1 MGNPSAGVKIMKQE
15 KKGIVTV
22 IRVDPEEGLCPKFD
36 QTSMA
41 LFPVARPGE
50 MGVAVVDDCAEEHIM

>member
-1 MGNPSAGVKIMKQE
+1 M
-15 KKGIVTV
+15 TV